1 MTDVQKSS
9 SKRSKYVTVIK
20 CLEIHGFGAFEV
32 VKFSK
37 LYYFDTKSKK
47 KQVQKGVVELSEFC
61 ERYLLTEGQ

>member
-1 MTDVQKSS
+1 MTDVQKSWS
-9 SKRSKYVTVIK
+9 NRSKYVTVIK
-20 CLEIHGFGAFEV
+20 RLEIHGFGAFEV

-47 KQVQKGVVELSEFC
+47 KQVQKGVVELSELY